1 MCIRDRLYI
10 IAQHGVPRWVYVRL
24 LDIVLML
31 KELIRGMP
39 SVKVRSCNRGRR
51 VSHCGGPPSG
61 CEFIIVDEDQEAV
74 QGN

>member
-1 MCIRDRLYI
+1 MLYI
-10 IAQHGVPRWVYVRL
+10 FAQHGVPRWVYVRL

-39 SVKVRSCNRGRR
+39 SVKMRSCNRGRR
-51 VSHCGGPPSG
+51 VYPTA
-61 CEFIIVDEDQEAV
+61 EALQAAVNLFVMDKDTEAV